1 MRKRSRQRELILT
14 YLRSRTDHPAAE
26 TVYQEI
32 RKEMPNIS
40 LATVYRN
47 LSLLTEMGEIRKVP
61 VSQGPDRFDANIK
74 PHDHFLCERCGQIM
88 DLEMRRIEKVAKAD
102 GTPFEGR
109 IDSQRTNYYGLCP
122 DCLASLEDKEV

>member
-1 MRKRSRQRELILT
+1 MRKRSRQRESILA

-47 LSLLTEMGEIRKVP
+47 LSLLTEIGEIRKVP
-61 VSQGPDRFDANIK
+61 VSQGPDRFDANTY
-74 PHDHFLCERCGQIM
+74 PHDHFLCERCGRIM
-88 DLEMRRIEKVAKAD
+88 DLEMRRIEEVAKAD
-102 GTPFEGR
+102 GTPFDGR
-109 IDSQRTNYYGLCP
+109 IDRQRTNYYGLCP
-122 DCLASLEDKEV
+122 ECLAETESEIA